1 MSAKF
6 TCEECHETYDKAW
19 TDEEASAEAE
29 LAFGITTGATV
40 CDDCYNKIMY
50 SLASNYANRQTHQR
64 PSHRPH
70 PSI

>member
-1 MSAKF
+1 MSSKF

-19 TDEEASAEAE
+19 TDEEAAAEAE

-50 SLASNYANRQTHQR
+50 SLAR
-64 PSHRPH
+64 
-70 PSI
+70 